1 MLQVPGGSYDE
12 VETIVFFLSVPE
24 LDSELK
30 ELRRSLRKIYP
41 EHSQEEINSVW
52 SQFLQIL
59 HPYYVKSDTN
69 NVENVSFWDS
79 SSVVLITYPDAIY
92 RKDESTLKTLAEFVE
107 NRLSGLF
114 SILHILPFLPS
125 TSDGGF
131 AVSNYEKIDD
141 EFGNWN
147 DLKNLTRNNKIMADL
162 VLNHVS
168 SSHQWVH
175 QFMKSDEPG
184 SSYIFAPS
192 NTNVWEDVVRPRNS
206 SLFTNIKTNKGIR
219 NAWTTFGPDQIDLD
233 WSNPHIFLEFLNLL
247 VRYINNGAEWIRLD
261 AIAFIWKEPYTTCL
275 HLDPVHLIVKLLNK
289 CLKIIKPSAVLIT
302 ETNVPEE
309 ENLSYLIEG
318 NEANL
323 AYNFT
328 LPPLLLEAIYTGK
341 TDLLFNWLSN
351 WKELPTSTSLLN
363 FTSSHDGI
371 GLRALEGIME
381 ENRMH
386 NLLVES
392 EKRGGLVSHRRT
404 SNGKDIPYELNISWW
419 SAMSNGGSDIT
430 LFQFERFLLS
440 QVFTLSLKGV
450 PAFYLPSILASS
462 NDIDTFRKTGQR
474 RDLNRE
480 KFEANKLIEIL
491 KNFDSPASKNI
502 SYLSHVIKVRSRL
515 NAFHPEAFMKCISTN
530 ISNCLIIQRGLEED
544 IVFVICN
551 MSDNYLNVPLTN
563 ELDILLL
570 NPKKRLI
577 DNITGSILNAA
588 KIALNPYQVVWIS
601 SID

>member
-1 MLQVPGGSYDE
+1 
-12 VETIVFFLSVPE
+12 
-24 LDSELK
+24 
-30 ELRRSLRKIYP
+30 
-41 EHSQEEINSVW
+41 
-52 SQFLQIL
+52 
-59 HPYYVKSDTN
+59 
-69 NVENVSFWDS
+69 
-79 SSVVLITYPDAIY
+79 
-92 RKDESTLKTLAEFVE
+92 LAEFVE

-125 TSDGGF
+125 TCDGGF

>member
-125 TSDGGF
+125 TCDGGF